1 MNPNELKYSKSH
13 EWVAVDGDTA
23 VIGITDFAV
32 KTLTDL
38 VFLELPEVGSS
49 VTAEESFGEVESVK
63 AVSELLSPVGGEV
76 VEVHSDLVDNLDAI
90 GSDPFGKG
98 WLVKIRMN
106 DPAELNALMDRT
118 AYEKHCAE
126 EDH

>member
-13 EWVAVDGDTA
+13 EWVAVQGDT
-23 VIGITDFAV
+23 VVVGITDFAV

-38 VFLELPEVGSS
+38 VFLELPEVGS
-49 VTAEESFGEVESVK
+49 TIAAEESFGEVESVK

-90 GSDPFGKG
+90 GSDPFGEG
-98 WLVKIRMN
+98 WLVKIRMS

-118 AYEKHCAE
+118 AYEKHCD
-126 EDH
+126 EDEH